1 MATYLENSV
10 PSGGR
15 NARRGVQFRL
25 CMAGT
30 ASGDAAAVGTAPQ
43 NEWDVVDRTHH
54 QLMTELGVLDKYVS
68 PAMEL
73 ASKKASKHVRS
84 FANIGASTTTARFA
98 TLFSPTL
105 DCRVLCS
112 HTCVLPR
119 SCITLHSAHRHVS
132 HAHRSASNEV
142 RP

>member
-1 MATYLENSV
+1 VATYLENSV

-73 ASKKASKHVRS
+73 ASKKGVKARSKLRQHRREHNDREIRHALLANSGLQSALQPHVRAAAFVHHTS
-84 FANIGASTTTARFA
+84 
-98 TLFSPTL
+98 
-105 DCRVLCS
+105 LCS
-112 HTCVLPR
+112 PSRIPCPQ
-119 SCITLHSAHRHVS
+119 VS
-132 HAHRSASNEV
+132 QQ
-142 RP
+142 